1 MSVRVGIPGA
11 LLYYLYYPAWSVF
24 FRSLGAE
31 VVSSGR
37 TTSEMLDQGVR
48 EALADACVPV
58 KLYFGHVMTLAQK
71 VDYLFIPRVVCLNK
85 ETTYCP
91 KFLGMPDMIRHSIP
105 DLPPMIDVRLDAR
118 EGWNALRL
126 AYRQAAEMLGAGR
139 WAADRAY
146 WKAAAAERRLQ
157 ALLQKGCQP
166 PEAIKM
172 LNRGVARPVP
182 ETTARASTGMV
193 FAVLGYPYIIHDQ
206 YISLGMLPKLQKM
219 GVRVVTAE
227 NLPHRQLMH
236 WHSKLDKRLF
246 WTFSDL
252 CMRATEY
259 LYARGG
265 VDGIIHLT
273 AFGCGPDSLLDKFM
287 EMKAREQKTIPFMS
301 LTIDEQSGEAGVA
314 TRLEAFVDMVRRK
327 KGALPGA

>member
-1 MSVRVGIPGA
+1 MAVRVGIPGA

-31 VVSSGR
+31 VVSTDR
-37 TTSEMLDQGVR
+37 TTREMLDRGIK

-58 KLYFGHVMTLAQK
+58 KLYFGHVITLAAQ
-71 VDYLFIPRVVCLNK
+71 VDYLFVPRVVCLNK

-91 KFLGMPDMIRHSIP
+91 KFLGMPDMIRHSVP

-126 AYRQAAEMLGAGR
+126 AYRHVAEMLGAGW

-146 WKAAAAERRLQ
+146 WKAAAAGRRFHV
-157 ALLQKGCQP
+157 LLQKGYQQ
-166 PEAIKM
+166 PEAIKIF
-172 LNRGVARPVP
+172 NRGDTRPAP
-182 ETTARASTGMV
+182 EGSGTPGTGLV
-193 FAVLGYPYIIHDQ
+193 FAVLGYPYVIHDQ

-219 GVRVVTAE
+219 GVRVITAE

-236 WHSKLDKRLF
+236 QQSKLDKRLF